1 MQLSGLEL
9 LVNKNEIA
17 NGVSGA
23 HFQVAQLLVE
33 TAIRSEPEKKQL
45 KNNMVD
51 YAKAQQMILKIAP
64 WILAVLVRYGIL
76 QARKEPLRVFMIE

>member
-9 LVNKNEIA
+9 LVNKNKIA

-33 TAIRSEPEKKQL
+33 MAIRSEPEKK
-45 KNNMVD
+45 
-51 YAKAQQMILKIAP
+51 
-64 WILAVLVRYGIL
+64 
-76 QARKEPLRVFMIE
+76 